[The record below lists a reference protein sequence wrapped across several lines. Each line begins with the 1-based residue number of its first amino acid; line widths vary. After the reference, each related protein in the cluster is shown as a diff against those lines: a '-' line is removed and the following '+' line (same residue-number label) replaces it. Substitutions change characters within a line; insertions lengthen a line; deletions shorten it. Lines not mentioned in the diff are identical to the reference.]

1 MSSYLFIE
9 PRDPFS
15 CTAVAEHVEL
25 AAGLR
30 RRGSEVAM
38 YLVQDGVLPCRAGA
52 DGEALHEAL
61 AAGVE
66 LLADDWS
73 LRERGISNAD
83 LARGIR
89 PASVDLVVER
99 LAGAWKVVF
108 L

>member
-1 MSSYLFIE
+1 MF
-9 PRDPFS
+9 
-15 CTAVAEHVEL
+15 
-25 AAGLR
+25 
-30 RRGSEVAM
+30 
-38 YLVQDGVLPCRAGA
+38 LVQDGVLPCRAGA

-73 LRERGISNAD
+73 LRERGIRNAD

-89 PASVDLVVER
+89 PASLDLVVER